1 MDKAKKDPHIDDD
14 GVGSIRWAGNS
25 RLSSSSSSSTAPQP
39 PPRHSASTPI
49 PAERKTQSSIRIYSE
64 ITSESPSSPYDIDHS
79 GRFSMDVNAFEKSL
93 QEKRE
98 RQMHQ
103 PSPRIE
109 IRLRETSTSSPEPHH
124 HGTPLSKI
132 NIHHI
137 ERGGGIEANTPIEP
151 TSSSYDEVDFISETP
166 RKIKRVITYE
176 KVLKTKSYRKTSYPP
191 RAEQR
196 QHSASHETIRS
207 PTTVHRT
214 ADYLVDKS
222 SSTEHI
228 GSSSTGGRGSA
239 DLASPIGGADDSA
252 YHSHIIPRV
261 RLASSGTPTAISIS
275 PSSSNSLPY
284 TFQSDE
290 NVYARQRTPSR
301 ERIYER
307 AGSEPPPHFQDT
319 ASVAAATATHRNV
332 QSSLDNPA
340 TARIVY
346 DDEVTAHRLHR
357 HRHQH
362 HINNSNSNQQ
372 WQFVSPVTGSNE
384 NVHRRHFHATT
395 TTSISSDGD
404 GISPDWYNE
413 YQTQT
418 IAIECPR
425 KMDFKRSNSQYDN
438 HIRQIRGRYKHTLH
452 IKYHHCTIDSI
463 NHIFYS
469 DQKYSIAKIVI

>member
-14 GVGSIRWAGNS
+14 VGSIRWASNS
-25 RLSSSSSSSTAPQP
+25 RLSSSSSQPPPQP
-39 PPRHSASTPI
+39 PPRPSASTPI
-49 PAERKTQSSIRIYSE
+49 PTERKTQSSIRIYSE
-64 ITSESPSSPYDIDHS
+64 FSTESPSSPYEPDHS

-93 QEKRE
+93 QEKRD

-151 TSSSYDEVDFISETP
+151 IISSSYDEVDFISETP
-166 RKIKRVITYE
+166 PRKVKRVITYE
-176 KVLKTKSYRKTSYPP
+176 KVLKTKTYRKTSHPP

-196 QHSASHETIRS
+196 QHSSSSETIRS

-228 GSSSTGGRGSA
+228 GGVGGGMSSGAGSGRGSA
-239 DLASPIGGADDSA
+239 DLADDSA

-290 NVYARQRTPSR
+290 NVYALPRQRTPSR
-301 ERIYER
+301 ERISER
-307 AGSEPPPHFQDT
+307 AGSEPPPQFPGYDD
-319 ASVAAATATHRNV
+319 AAATAAAAAHRNV
-332 QSSLDNPA
+332 KSSLGS
-340 TARIVY
+340 TRIVY
-346 DDEVTAHRLHR
+346 DDEVTAHRQQR
-357 HRHQH
+357 QQH
-362 HINNSNSNQQ
+362 HINNNNNQQ
-372 WQFVSPVTGSNE
+372 QQWHFVSPVTGSNE
-384 NVHRRHFHATT
+384 NVHRRHFHA

-438 HIRQIRGRYKHTLH
+438 HIRQIRGRYTHLH
-452 IKYHHCTIDSI
+452 IH
-463 NHIFYS
+463 
-469 DQKYSIAKIVI
+469 

>member
-1 MDKAKKDPHIDDD
+1 MDKTEKDPPQIDD
-14 GVGSIRWAGNS
+14 VGSIRWASHS
-25 RLSSSSSSSTAPQP
+25 RLSSTSSSTPPQP
-39 PPRHSASTPI
+39 PPRPSASTPI
-49 PAERKTQSSIRIYSE
+49 PTERKTQSSIRIYSE
-64 ITSESPSSPYDIDHS
+64 ISTESPSSPYDHDHS

-93 QEKRE
+93 QEKRD
-98 RQMHQ
+98 RQMHR

-166 RKIKRVITYE
+166 RKVKRVITYE
-176 KVLKTKSYRKTSYPP
+176 KVFKTKTYRKTSHPS
-191 RAEQR
+191 RGAEQR
-196 QHSASHETIRS
+196 QHSSSSETIRS
-207 PTTVHRT
+207 PTTLHRT
-214 ADYLVDKS
+214 DDYLVDKS
-222 SSTEHI
+222 SSTEQI
-228 GSSSTGGRGSA
+228 DPSS
-239 DLASPIGGADDSA
+239 IGGADDSA

-261 RLASSGTPTAISIS
+261 RLSSSGTPTAISIS

-284 TFQSDE
+284 IIQSDE

-301 ERIYER
+301 ERISER
-307 AGSEPPPHFQDT
+307 AGSEPPPHYPGFDD
-319 ASVAAATATHRNV
+319 AVAAANRNV
-332 QSSLDNPA
+332 QSSLGNSS

-346 DDEVTAHRLHR
+346 DDEVTAHRQHR
-357 HRHQH
+357 HHHHHQQH
-362 HINNSNSNQQ
+362 NNNNNNTQQ
-372 WQFVSPVTGSNE
+372 FQFVSPVTGSNDG
-384 NVHRRHFHATT
+384 NVQRRHFHATT

-404 GISPDWYNE
+404 SISPDWYNE

-438 HIRQIRGRYKHTLH
+438 HIRQIRGRYFIHTF
-452 IKYHHCTIDSI
+452 IKFIRSI
-463 NHIFYS
+463 
-469 DQKYSIAKIVI
+469 